1 MIMTPELNEELRRDV
16 EALLHRVGI
25 ANSYGWQNADDAD
38 PEFIGHAMWQTD
50 APLDDF
56 FESESDS
63 ATRPDVPEWLKR
75 IALEGTDFEGLV
87 QAARMSI
94 GLFLIQANLSQDN
107 IFHSFN
113 HGDLFDL
120 HWMSS
125 IIYLSTASDRIR
137 SLFVAAA
144 FRKTSDE
151 YEKGKYNG
159 QGKSR
164 YTTPFFEA
172 KDCIASSS
180 TIEQDALARLP
191 DLAEEVHQLRKVRNG
206 LVHELATSLALRRRS
221 TLNQP
226 PQPRRHRALDFAS
239 LQKLREE
246 TEANHRRRLS
256 ENTKQL
262 GDWFDLLMRMG
273 SDVFIVEHY
282 RRAR

>member
-1 MIMTPELNEELRRDV
+1 MIMTPEFNEELRRDI
-16 EALLHRVGI
+16 EALLHRIGI

-63 ATRPDVPEWLKR
+63 ATRPDAPEWLKR

-125 IIYLSTASDRIR
+125 IIYLSTASR
-137 SLFVAAA
+137 SIPRDCRATQLFGASSRNWRENGAEGEIGVAAK
-144 FRKTSDE
+144 RTVYLK
-151 YEKGKYNG
+151 KK
-159 QGKSR
+159 K
-164 YTTPFFEA
+164 P
-172 KDCIASSS
+172 
-180 TIEQDALARLP
+180 
-191 DLAEEVHQLRKVRNG
+191 
-206 LVHELATSLALRRRS
+206 RRS
-221 TLNQP
+221 G
-226 PQPRRHRALDFAS
+226 AKS
-239 LQKLREE
+239 
-246 TEANHRRRLS
+246 
-256 ENTKQL
+256 
-262 GDWFDLLMRMG
+262 
-273 SDVFIVEHY
+273 
-282 RRAR
+282 

>member
-1 MIMTPELNEELRRDV
+1 MIMTPELNEELRRDIEV
-16 EALLHRVGI
+16 FLHQIGI
-25 ANSYGWQNADDAD
+25 ARSYGWQNAHDAD

-50 APLDDF
+50 TPLDDL

-63 ATRPDVPEWLKR
+63 ATRPDAPEWLKR

-94 GLFLIQANLSQDN
+94 GLFLVQANLAQDN

-137 SLFVAAA
+137 SLFVAAV

-159 QGKSR
+159 QDRGW
-164 YTTPFFEA
+164 YATPFFEA

-180 TIEQDALARLP
+180 TIEQEALVRLP

-206 LVHELATSLALRRRS
+206 LIHQLATTLALRRRS
-221 TLNQP
+221 ALDQP
-226 PQPRRHRALDFAS
+226 PRPRRRDELDFAS

-246 TEANHRRRLS
+246 TEENHRRHLS
-256 ENTKQL
+256 ENTK
-262 GDWFDLLMRMG
+262 
-273 SDVFIVEHY
+273 H
-282 RRAR
+282 